1 MFQTDLLQDK
11 VILVTG
17 GGTGLGRAMGERF
30 LELGAKVAI
39 CGRRLEVAEQAA
51 AEMALSTS
59 GETFATRCDVRHPDQ
74 VEAMMDAVIARF
86 GRIDVLVNNAAGN
99 FISPTERLSP
109 RAVDAVLGI
118 VLHGTF
124 YCTLA
129 LGKRWLEHGQ
139 SGTML
144 NIVTT
149 YAWTGSGYV
158 VPSAAAK
165 AGVLALTR
173 SLAVEWGPRGI
184 RQVAIAPG
192 PFPTEGAW
200 TRLMPRQDM
209 QEQLLQTNPLRRV
222 GQMGE
227 LTNLAAYLISDA
239 AGYINGEVVTI
250 DGGEWIGG
258 AGEFNQ
264 LSSLTSEEWDEISAL
279 TRGKKEGGEGSNA
292 H

>member
-1 MFQTDLLQDK
+1 
-11 VILVTG
+11 
-17 GGTGLGRAMGERF
+17 
-30 LELGAKVAI
+30 
-39 CGRRLEVAEQAA
+39 
-51 AEMALSTS
+51 
-59 GETFATRCDVRHPDQ
+59 
-74 VEAMMDAVIARF
+74 
-86 GRIDVLVNNAAGN
+86 
-99 FISPTERLSP
+99 
-109 RAVDAVLGI
+109 
-118 VLHGTF
+118 
-124 YCTLA
+124 
-129 LGKRWLEHGQ
+129 
-139 SGTML
+139 ML

-173 SLAVEWGPRGI
+173 SLAVEWGPYGI

-209 QEQLLQTNPLRRV
+209 QEQVLHRNPLRRV
-222 GQMGE
+222 GQMAE

-264 LSSLTSEEWDEISAL
+264 LSDLTSEEWDEIAAL
-279 TRGKKEGGEGSNA
+279 TRGKKEG
-292 H
+292 

>member
-1 MFQTDLLQDK
+1 MFQADLLQGK

-30 LELGAKVAI
+30 LQLGARLAI

-51 AEMALSTS
+51 ADMASTTG

-74 VEAMMDAVIARF
+74 VEAMMASIIERF
-86 GRIDVLVNNAAGN
+86 GRVDVLVNNAAGN
-99 FISPTERLSP
+99 FISPTRRLSTH
-109 RAVDAVLGI
+109 AVDAVLGI

-129 LGKRWLEHGQ
+129 LGKRWLEQGQ
-139 SGTML
+139 PGTML

-173 SLAVEWGPRGI
+173 SLAVEWGPSGI

-200 TRLMPRQDM
+200 TRLVPRQDI
-209 QEQLLQTNPLRRV
+209 QEQLLHTNPLRRV
-222 GQMGE
+222 GQMAE

-258 AGEFNQ
+258 AGEFNK
-264 LSSLTSEEWDEISAL
+264 LSALTSEEWDEVAAL
-279 TRGKKEGGEGSNA
+279 TRGKKEGGEGPNA
-292 H
+292 N